1 MTVLYPVTQR
11 SRAIT
16 LADTRIGGRLNTAVR
31 RSFALFDNLLK
42 SAPLDSKS
50 HRQDHSLRLLN
61 NIPVICH
68 QGFDT
73 RLLEVAIALHDIGV
87 FYSQAMDHGRESAF
101 RIRPYLVNEVGVT
114 PDEADKICSMI
125 RSHHEYE
132 WPSDNSPEAIALRVL
147 DCLDAFGVIGVYRFL
162 EVYDRRGLQP
172 TEALPKAIASLEQR
186 RQVIIDSWFHPDD
199 LAIIQA
205 EYQEA
210 RGILTEMRRGLEAS
224 ESHIIV
230 SLKGIDWDLSRL
242 PGLFD
247 TGLPTYANSFFHRL
261 HSALLNSA
269 CSL

>member
-31 RSFALFDNLLK
+31 RSFALSDNLLK

-50 HRQDHSLRLLN
+50 NRQDHSLRLLN

-132 WPSDNSPEAIALRVL
+132 WPSDNSP
-147 DCLDAFGVIGVYRFL
+147 
-162 EVYDRRGLQP
+162 
-172 TEALPKAIASLEQR
+172 KAIASLEQR

-230 SLKGIDWDLSRL
+230 SLKGIDWDLSR
-242 PGLFD
+242 
-247 TGLPTYANSFFHRL
+247 
-261 HSALLNSA
+261 
-269 CSL
+269 